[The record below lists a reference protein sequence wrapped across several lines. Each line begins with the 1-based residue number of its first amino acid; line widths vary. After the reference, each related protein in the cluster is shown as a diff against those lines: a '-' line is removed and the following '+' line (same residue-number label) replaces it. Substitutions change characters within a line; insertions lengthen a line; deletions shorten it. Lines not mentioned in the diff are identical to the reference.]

1 MTVHRPRHIAKKFVG
16 DSRGQFEQTVPMSKA
31 IQVAD
36 WVLADGGGTTR
47 VAMVMGVL
55 RARIADRSLGLGARL
70 PSIRSLV
77 ASLGVSKSTV
87 VDAYDR
93 LSAEGVIVS
102 RQGSGF
108 YVSSGQRPLAVT
120 KPGPRLEREVDPLW
134 MTRHSL
140 EADATGLRP
149 GCGWL
154 PDEWMP
160 DEALRQSLRQTA
172 RDQSANLVSYDVP
185 QGHAALRQVLC
196 RHLKERAID
205 ATPSQIILTNSTT
218 PGIDLACR
226 LLLEPGETVLVDE
239 PSYFNFLAILR
250 MARANVVGVPFTP
263 DGPNLVK
270 FEAAL
275 KEYAP
280 RLYLTNATIH
290 NPTGAILSLHVAYRL
305 LKLAEAHDLTIIE
318 DDVFADFEVEPTA
331 RLSALDGLNRVIYVG
346 GFSKTLSASL
356 RCGFVAARQELIE
369 PLIEVKLSTES
380 GGGPASADIV
390 YRALTNGFYRRH
402 TSGLK
407 ARLGGATGSAIK
419 RLRRA
424 GLTPWME
431 PRGGMFIWAELP
443 DGLLAA
449 DVARAALSE
458 GMLLAPGDAF
468 SVSKTPSKFMRF
480 NASQCADPEIFLA
493 LERAMR
499 RSAQS
504 Y

>member
-1 MTVHRPRHIAKKFVG
+1 MLTTVQKDDDTIRA
-16 DSRGQFEQTVPMSKA
+16 
-31 IQVAD
+31 
-36 WVLADGGGTTR
+36 ADGITR
-47 VAMVMGVL
+47 VERVMGVI

-77 ASLGVSKSTV
+77 ASLQVSKSTV

-102 RQGSGF
+102 RQGAGF
-108 YVSSGQRPLAVT
+108 YVASGVRQFVVT
-120 KPGPRLEREVDPLW
+120 KTGPRPERDVDPLW

-154 PDEWMP
+154 PDAWMP
-160 DEALRQSLRQTA
+160 DEAMRQSLRQSA

-185 QGHAALRQVLC
+185 QGHVGLRQVLC

-226 LLLEPGETVLVDE
+226 LLLEPGDTVLVDE
-239 PSYFNFLAILR
+239 PSYFNFLALLR
-250 MARANVVGVPFTP
+250 VARVNIVGIPFTP
-263 DGPNLVK
+263 HGPDLEK

-275 KEYAP
+275 KEQAP
-280 RLYLTNATIH
+280 RLYLTNATVH
-290 NPTGAILSLHVAYRL
+290 NPTGASLSLNIAYRL
-305 LKLAEAHDLTIIE
+305 LKLAEAYDLIIIE
-318 DDVFADFEVEPTA
+318 DDIFADFEVETTP
-331 RLSALDGLNRVIYVG
+331 RLAALDGLNRVIYVG

-356 RCGFVAARQELIE
+356 RCGFVAIRQELIE
-369 PLIEVKLSTES
+369 PLIEVKLSTQS
-380 GGGPASADIV
+380 GGGPASADVI

-402 TSGLK
+402 TASLK
-407 ARLGGATGSAIK
+407 ARLGTAMGAATT
-419 RLRRA
+419 RLKQA
-424 GLTPWME
+424 GLTPWIE

-443 DGLLAA
+443 DGLHAA
-449 DVARAALSE
+449 DVARAALAE

-468 SVSKTPSKFMRF
+468 SIAKTPSRFLRF
-480 NASQCADPEIFLA
+480 NASQCSDPQIFPTLQ
-493 LERAMR
+493 RAMKK
-499 RSAQS
+499 AGQL
-504 Y
+504 